1 MLEQPAQVISHTN
14 YYKMKLRLF
23 IVLFCIGLTACLK
36 AQDNQPI
43 DNEKQLLAK
52 PKEHRLTWS
61 VGPRGTRGPAFF
73 KIEYFLDGVSEGYG
87 DEALESIYNKISNG
101 NAEKL
106 TIVCSNAKFPT
117 FDPIRQC
124 DLIQKIY
131 PLLRGK
137 KIQLAL
143 EFDEFVDP
151 VIAPYTNPFAL
162 VKPEPP
168 AK

>member
-1 MLEQPAQVISHTN
+1 
-14 YYKMKLRLF
+14 MKLRLL
-23 IVLFCIGLTACLK
+23 ITVLCIGSIDCVK
-36 AQDNQPI
+36 AQDSKPI

-52 PKEHRLTWS
+52 PKEHRLTWT
-61 VGPRGTRGPAFF
+61 VGPRGTRGPAFYT
-73 KIEYFLDGVSEGYG
+73 IEYFLDGVSEGYS
-87 DEALESIYNKISNG
+87 DKALESIYNKISNG

-106 TIVCSNAKFPT
+106 TIVCSNSKFPT

-137 KIQLAL
+137 KIQLVL
-143 EFDEFVDP
+143 DFEKFVDP
-151 VIAPYTNPFAL
+151 VIPPYANPFTL
-162 VKPEPP
+162 VKPESS